1 MMRQL
6 GWAFNLI
13 GSLDS
18 GYCLAAMQA
27 SFRGEAGKVEHTEQ
41 FLDDFFNAFD
51 GCFFE

>member
-1 MMRQL
+1 MRGL
-6 GWAFNLI
+6 GEQFNLI
-13 GSLDS
+13 GVLDPQ
-18 GYCLAAMQA
+18 YCLAAMQA